1 MGPHLMFNAVD
12 LVTHLVNLHIPKSA
26 VKVET
31 TPAAVLYL
39 HPTKGWRS
47 VSWKRIGVNPF
58 ND

>member
-1 MGPHLMFNAVD
+1 MNQFV
-12 LVTHLVNLHIPKSA
+12 PKCA
-26 VKVET
+26 VKVES

-47 VSWKRIGVNPF
+47 VSWKRIGINPF